1 VPHSRAGALGVIR
14 YFSTGNGMAFTLTEV
29 VPWGRSFDEYRQMFR
44 LSDSDLRLAIVGCAD
59 GPASFNAELT
69 QHGGR
74 VVSCD
79 PIYKFDA
86 GHIKSCI
93 DATYDD
99 VLDQTRIHP
108 SNFVWSSIQSIEEL
122 GRIRMAAMLAF
133 LKDYEKGGQE
143 GRYIAAQLATLPFKD
158 ASFDLALCS
167 HFLFLYTK
175 HFSLSFHRETV
186 AEMCRVAKEVRI
198 FPLID
203 LDLRPSPYVDQ
214 LITELRETCFTV
226 SIETVPYEFQRGGNK
241 MMRIVSSKN
250 DKKDTARNMNPPEKP
265 YEAPKE
271 HRRAPRPRR
280 TGAPARR
287 GPAMRDAG
295 GVSYKRQPRA

>member
-1 VPHSRAGALGVIR
+1 
-14 YFSTGNGMAFTLTEV
+14 MAFTLTEV
-29 VPWGRSFDEYRQMFR
+29 VPWGRSFNEYRQMFR
-44 LSDSDLRLAIVGCAD
+44 LSDHDLRLSIVGCAD

-79 PIYKFDA
+79 PIYKFNAD
-86 GHIKSCI
+86 HIKSRI

-122 GRIRMAAMLAF
+122 GRIRMAAMLTF
-133 LKDYEKGGQE
+133 LEDYERGGKGG
-143 GRYIAAQLATLPFKD
+143 RYLAAQLSALPFKD

-167 HFLFLYTK
+167 HFLFLYSG
-175 HFSLSFHRETV
+175 HLSLSFHRHAIT
-186 AEMCRVAKEVRI
+186 EMCRVARQVRI

-203 LDLRPSPYVDQ
+203 LDLRPSPYVGQ
-214 LITELRETCFTV
+214 LMIELRETGFTV

-241 MMRIVSSKN
+241 MMRIAFG
-250 DKKDTARNMNPPEKP
+250 KDDGKYTARDMNFPAKP
-265 YEAPKE
+265 YGLGRSIAGG
-271 HRRAPRPRR
+271 R
-280 TGAPARR
+280 GAP
-287 GPAMRDAG
+287 
-295 GVSYKRQPRA
+295 YKRQSLI